1 MTRANAR
8 ELAVHII
15 YGQSFTGVEPE
26 TALET
31 LFAPGYY
38 ETLAQ
43 ECPVYEERPDQAQ
56 MAYIQRVVA
65 GVYAYQE
72 ELRQQIQTLSIGWD
86 VSRISRVTRAILM
99 LAMYEAAYVEDVPK
113 NAAISEA
120 VRLAKLY
127 DGKDTGAFVN
137 GILGTWDRS
146 REEPK

>member
-8 ELAVHII
+8 ELAVHMI
-15 YGQSFTGVEPE
+15 YGQSFTGAEPE
-26 TALET
+26 AALET

-43 ECPVYEERPDQAQ
+43 ECPVYEERPDP
-56 MAYIQRVVA
+56 AYIRRVVS
-65 GVYAYQE
+65 GVYAYRE
-72 ELRQQIQTLSIGWD
+72 ELRQQIQALSIGWD